1 MSARVNTAGP
11 LLYADP
17 DAAVRAH
24 VRPGMHVHCAATMS
38 RPNALINA
46 LARVFA
52 GGGSLTVSV
61 ASVHSNAH
69 ALALS
74 GAVRRVITG
83 FLGDTYPSPRPNVL
97 YRDAAGREPFEV
109 QAWSLLALIQRLMA
123 GALGAPYAVTPSLA
137 GSDLFADLGGDAFAV
152 PVPDGDPAV
161 LVRALT
167 PDVTLVH
174 GLCAD
179 RRGNVVICPP
189 YGEGA
194 WPALAA
200 RAGVVASVERIV
212 PGRVID
218 ASPGRVVIPGE
229 RVIALCEA
237 PFGAH
242 PQSLSSDGTGGVPG
256 YRDDYAFLADITR
269 RGRSAPAL
277 RDWYRDWIS
286 GLSGHGDYLDKIGKN
301 RLERLLLTTGAGT
314 TAREAA
320 GDAAGGRAP
329 GGSGGQ
335 VTDQRCLVVLAARTI
350 ADLVQ
355 REGYSVL
362 LAGIG
367 ASHLACWTA
376 ERLLRDRGVRVQVC
390 AELGFYGT
398 AAAPGDVY
406 LFGQAHARRSQALL
420 GTVEVLGGLVA
431 GSHGRCLG
439 VLGAAQVD
447 RAGNVNTSR
456 LADGRRL
463 TGSGGANDIASSADC
478 VVVAAATPRRYVE
491 RVDYV
496 TSPGRRV
503 RAVVSQ
509 FGRFVRDEPGGPF
522 RLDGWLRGDRPLA
535 TAAADVAAHTAW
547 SVATDACA
555 LEEPPTAR
563 ELALVDDL
571 DPEGIYR

>member
-1 MSARVNTAGP
+1 MSTRGP
-11 LLYADP
+11 VLYADP

-24 VRPGMHVHCAATMS
+24 VRAGMHVHCAATMS

-46 LARVFA
+46 LSRVFA
-52 GGGSLTVSV
+52 GRGALTVSL

-74 GAVRRVITG
+74 GAVKRVITG
-83 FLGDTYPSPRPNVL
+83 FLGDTYPSPRPNAL
-97 YRDAAGREPFEV
+97 YRGASAGEPFEV
-109 QAWSLLALIQRLMA
+109 QAWSLLTLTQRLMA
-123 GALGAPYAVTPSLA
+123 GALGAPYAATPSLA
-137 GSDLFADLGGDAFAV
+137 GSDLLADLGTDALAV
-152 PVPDGDPAV
+152 PVPGGDPAI
-161 LVRALT
+161 LVRSLT

-179 RRGNVVICPP
+179 RRGNVVISPP

-200 RAGVVASVERIV
+200 RTGVLASVERIV
-212 PGRVID
+212 PDRVID
-218 ASPGRVVIPGE
+218 ANPGRVLIPGE
-229 RVIALCEA
+229 RVIGLCEA

-242 PQSLSSDGTGGVPG
+242 PQSLSSDGTGGVRG

-269 RGRSAPAL
+269 RGRSVPESRA
-277 RDWYRDWIS
+277 WYEEWIS
-286 GLSGHGDYLDKIGKN
+286 GLSGHAAY
-301 RLERLLLTTGAGT
+301 LERLGKRHLDGLLLSGFDDRTDD
-314 TAREAA
+314 EAA
-320 GDAAGGRAP
+320 GDESRPRQPIQDKP
-329 GGSGGQ
+329 GAEATQ
-335 VTDQRCLVVLAARTI
+335 QRRLVVLAARTI

-355 REGYSVL
+355 REGYTVL

-376 ERLLRDRGVRVQVC
+376 ERLLRERGVSVKVC

-420 GTVEVLGGLVA
+420 GTMEVLGGLVA
-431 GSHGRCLG
+431 GSRGRCLG

-447 RAGNVNTSR
+447 RAGAVNTSR
-456 LADGRRL
+456 LADGRWL

-509 FGRFVRDEPGGPF
+509 FGRFVRDAPGGPF
-522 RLDGWLRGDRPLA
+522 RLDAWLQGERASAG
-535 TAAADVAAHTAW
+535 AAADVAAHTAW
-547 SVATDACA
+547 TVATDGCA
-555 LEEPPTAR
+555 LEPPPSAR
-563 ELALVDDL
+563 ELALVDEL

>member
-1 MSARVNTAGP
+1 MSTAGP
-11 LLYADP
+11 PVYAEP

-52 GGGSLTVSV
+52 GDKALTVSV

-83 FLGDTYPSPRPNVL
+83 FLGDTYPSPRPNIL
-97 YRDAAGREPFEV
+97 YRGAAGGEPFEV

-123 GALGAPYAVTPSLA
+123 GALGTPYAVTPSLA
-137 GSDLFADLGGDAFAV
+137 GSDLLADLGGDALAL
-152 PVPDGDPAV
+152 PVPGGDPAV
-161 LVRALT
+161 LVKALT

-189 YGEGA
+189 YGEGV

-212 PGRVID
+212 PDRVIG
-218 ASPGRVVIPGE
+218 ASPGRVVIPGA

-242 PQSLSSDGTGGVPG
+242 PQSLSSDGTGGVRG

-269 RGRSAPAL
+269 RGRSVPGL
-277 RDWYRDWIS
+277 RAWYQEWIC
-286 GLSGHGDYLDKIGKN
+286 GPSGHGDYLDKMGK
-301 RLERLLLTTGAGT
+301 ERLDGLLLACAADTSVDDAVCAP
-314 TAREAA
+314 AR
-320 GDAAGGRAP
+320 D
-329 GGSGGQ
+329 GSGTEAE
-335 VTDQRCLVVLAARTI
+335 VTDQRRLVVLAARTI

-376 ERLLRDRGVRVQVC
+376 ERLLRERGVRVQVC

-398 AAAPGDVY
+398 AAASGDVY

-456 LADGRRL
+456 LADGRWL

-478 VVVAAATPRRYVE
+478 VVVAAATARRYVE

-509 FGRFVRDEPGGPF
+509 FGRFVRDEPGGAF
-522 RLDGWLRGDRPLA
+522 RLDGWLRGERA
-535 TAAADVAAHTAW
+535 WASAAADVAAHTAW
-547 SVATDACA
+547 SVATDGCA
-555 LEEPPTAR
+555 LEAPPSAR
-563 ELALVDDL
+563 ELALVDEL